1 MLFKNTLVNTTQ
13 EEGGNGVW
21 YGLSE
26 ETRGFIKEALFGMLA
41 SEDRGTLKNASICLA
56 IIAAIEVPDGLW
68 DDFLQ
73 VMQENSTHENVQ
85 HRFATVQT
93 LGLLC
98 EFLDEYFDKQLLQE
112 QIG

>member
-1 MLFKNTLVNTTQ
+1 
-13 EEGGNGVW
+13 
-21 YGLSE
+21 
-26 ETRGFIKEALFGMLA
+26 MLA